1 MSDMLRNLP
10 QAEVNSVKNIK
21 ITEEH
26 TNISHLLDALFHSK
40 HFSYNTQVITDHLTW
55 AIVNTEEWKAT
66 EKKKVMDRAGF
77 KMIHLLKLNKGH
89 KLQLT

>member
-1 MSDMLRNLP
+1 M
-10 QAEVNSVKNIK
+10 KNIK

-26 TNISHLLDALFHSK
+26 EVCPTSYVPSTIANILVTVLSS
-40 HFSYNTQVITDHLTW
+40 SLTTSREQQS
-55 AIVNTEEWKAT
+55 ILSNEKQQ
-66 EKKKVMDRAGF
+66 KKKVMDRAGF